1 MLTARRFLSLAA
13 ILLVVGFVFG
23 LVRLLA
29 LRYSTGD
36 VFPPYSTLRA
46 DPLGTQVFYESLRTL
61 PDREVRRGERDLDQL
76 LGQGEGTTLL
86 VLGVRTAMLSDKER
100 AALERFVQ
108 TGGRLAVTFLPRYT
122 AREKRSASA
131 APTGTPSSSA
141 SPSAETE
148 PTPRGISLEKL
159 FHDVRVNVDRA
170 DEDDVAR
177 RREELPIEEELS
189 WHSGITFEPRDDAW
203 RVLYETQRGPVVIE
217 RSVGAGSV
225 VLAGDSYFVSNEALL
240 TERAPAL
247 LAWLIGPAREVIFD
261 ETHLNIRE
269 QPGIM
274 TLLRRYGLTGFVLG
288 LVLFVALWAWQ
299 NSASALAPR
308 RVRSSDEIV
317 SGRDSF
323 AGFVQLLRRGI
334 APQQLLETCVAEW
347 KKSAPVAGAKPPDAA
362 AVITAAREANED
374 PVATYNRISELLN
387 SRKWKTSSSN

>member
-13 ILLVVGFVFG
+13 ILLIVGFVFG

-36 VFPPYSTLRA
+36 VFPAYSTRRT

-61 PDREVRRGERDLDQL
+61 PGRAVRRGERDLDQL
-76 LGQGEGTTLL
+76 LGAGEGTTLL
-86 VLGVRTAMLSDKER
+86 VLGVRAAILSDKER
-100 AALERFVQ
+100 AALQRFVH
-108 TGGRLAVTFLPRYT
+108 TGGRLVVTFLPRYK
-122 AREKRSASA
+122 ARETNPGSAPSTA
-131 APTGTPSSSA
+131 TPTPRA
-141 SPSAETE
+141 RPSAEPE
-148 PTPRGISLEKL
+148 PTPRGINLEKL
-159 FHDVRVNVDRA
+159 FHDVRVKVDRA
-170 DEDDVAR
+170 DEDDLAR
-177 RREELPIEEELS
+177 RREELPVEQELS
-189 WHSGITFEPRDDAW
+189 WHSGITFEPLDDAW
-203 RVLYETQRGPVVIE
+203 RVLYETQRGAVVIE

-247 LAWLIGPAREVIFD
+247 LAWLVGPAREVIFD
-261 ETHLNIRE
+261 ETHLNIHE

-308 RVRSSDEIV
+308 RVRATDEIV
-317 SGRDSF
+317 TGRDSF
-323 AGFVQLLRRGI
+323 AGFIQLLRRGI
-334 APQQLLETCVAEW
+334 APQQLLATCIGEW
-347 KKSAPVAGAKPPDAA
+347 KKSAAVAGAKPPE
-362 AVITAAREANED
+362 AVINAATEANED